1 VPLEAQQSRWIE
13 RARFNPL
20 ASARL
25 FCFPYVGGGSSI
37 YRGWAD
43 DRQGQLEIVP
53 LELPGRDKRLWEKP
67 YSRLPPLVEAL
78 ADALPQD
85 KPFAFLGHS
94 MGALVAFE
102 LARELERRDLGLPCC
117 LFVSGSSA
125 PQIPLKTS
133 PRHLLSD
140 TELLAE
146 LRNLGGTSEEILQD
160 SEMMELFLPT
170 IRADFALVETYQY
183 VQSTALN
190 CPIMVFHGDQDHES
204 TREDALAWRLQ
215 TSSTFSLYTFR
226 GDHFFLHS
234 AKGAMLSLIKKAVS
248 SNLGHV
254 WP

>member
-1 VPLEAQQSRWIE
+1 VPLETQQSPWIE
-13 RARFNPL
+13 RAQFNPL
-20 ASARL
+20 APARL

-37 YRGWAD
+37 YRDWVD
-43 DRQGQLEIVP
+43 DRDAQLDIVP
-53 LELPGRDKRLWEKP
+53 LELPGRDKRLWEEP

-85 KPFAFLGHS
+85 KPFAFFGHS

-102 LARELERRDLGLPCC
+102 LARELERRGLGLPSS

-125 PQIPLKTS
+125 PQIPLRTS

-146 LRNLGGTSEEILQD
+146 LHNLGGTSEEILQD
-160 SEMMELFLPT
+160 SEMMGLFLPT
-170 IRADFALVETYQY
+170 IRADFAVVETYQY
-183 VQSTALN
+183 VQSNTLH
-190 CPIMVFHGDQDHES
+190 CPMVVFHGDQDHES

-215 TSSTFSLYTFR
+215 TSSTFRLHTFR
-226 GDHFFLHS
+226 GGHFFLHS
-234 AKGAMLSLIKKAVS
+234 AKGPMLSLIKKAVS

-254 WP
+254 LL